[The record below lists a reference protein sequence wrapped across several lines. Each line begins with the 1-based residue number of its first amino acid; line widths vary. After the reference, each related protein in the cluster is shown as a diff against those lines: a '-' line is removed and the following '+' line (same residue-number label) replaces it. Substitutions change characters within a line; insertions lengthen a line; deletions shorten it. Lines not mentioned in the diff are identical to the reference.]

1 MRNPQEKLI
10 ECMQSLC
17 ILCALC
23 AAIATIAPAQT
34 VIHRFSGTNGEDPW
48 PAPFEGFDT
57 ALYGTTSAGGAYQNG
72 TIYKLGPEGKQIW
85 VYSFWATSGC
95 PDGSSPLAGITLG
108 FDGLLY
114 GTTWLGG
121 AYSGGTVFTIHTN
134 GTQLVTL
141 HSFCQL
147 TNCDDGTQPTNTMVS
162 ANNGAGFEYTFGTT
176 AYGGGSGNGTIFVAA
191 KNYWDRLYNFCSLPN
206 CADGQFP
213 EGPLIQ
219 SSDPSG
225 SLYGTTQ
232 NGGAYGFG
240 TVFAFYAPALGDL
253 TTIYSFCQSSG
264 CPDGGQPSS
273 GVIQGADGNF
283 YGVALHGVT
292 STGAAGD
299 GVVFQLTPQGVL
311 NVLHTFSGEDGNG
324 PTGLIQAT
332 DGNLYGMTE
341 TGGAHNRG
349 TIFEVTTG
357 GTFTKL
363 YDFANYGQPHGGLMQ
378 KTDGNLYGA
387 ASVGGSTSELVAHGV
402 IFRYDTGLSPFV
414 KLLPVVGSD
423 NDLTKTFIYG
433 PNLTGATA
441 VLFNGVPST
450 DFDVVSSTLI
460 RSSVPVGATTG
471 PVTVVTPSG
480 TLTSNVAFSI
490 LGP

>member
-10 ECMQSLC
+10 ECVQSLC

-23 AAIATIAPAQT
+23 VATATIAPAQT
-34 VIHRFSGTNGEDPW
+34 VIHRFSSTNGEDPW
-48 PAPFEGFDT
+48 SPPFEGFDT
-57 ALYGTTSAGGAYQNG
+57 YLYGTTSAGGAYQNG
-72 TIYKLGPEGKQIW
+72 TIYKLNPEGKQVW
-85 VYSFWATSGC
+85 VYSFCATSGC
-95 PDGSSPLAGITLG
+95 PDGSSPFAGIVQG
-108 FDGLLY
+108 FNGLLY
-114 GTTWLGG
+114 GTTPVGG
-121 AYSGGTVFTIHTN
+121 AYSGGTEFQIHPN
-134 GTQLVTL
+134 GTLLSTV
-141 HSFCQL
+141 HSFCQK
-147 TNCDDGTQPTNTMVS
+147 TNCADGTQPTNTMVS
-162 ANNGAGFEYTFGTT
+162 ANNGFSFKYTYGTT
-176 AYGGGSGNGTIFVAA
+176 PYGGVGGGTISVT
-191 KNYWDRLYNFCSLPN
+191 YEQYGWSWLYDFCTLPN
-206 CADGQFP
+206 CPDGQFP

-219 SSDPSG
+219 ASDG
-225 SLYGTTQ
+225 NLYGTTQ
-232 NGGAYGFG
+232 DGGAYGFG
-240 TVFAFYAPALGDL
+240 TVFAFYPPALGAL

-264 CPDGGQPSS
+264 CPDGGQPAS
-273 GVIQGADGNF
+273 GVIEGADGNF

-292 STGAAGD
+292 STGGAGK

-311 NVLHTFSGEDGNG
+311 HVLHTFTGADGNG

-341 TGGAHNRG
+341 TGGAYNRG

-363 YDFANYGQPHGGLMQ
+363 YDFANYGQPHGGLIQ

-414 KLLPVVGSD
+414 KLLPVIGQPGVD
-423 NDLTKTFIYG
+423 KVFIYG

-450 DFDVVSSTLI
+450 NFVVKSSTLV
-460 RSSVPVGATTG
+460 SADVPVGATAG

-480 TLTSNVAFSI
+480 TITSNVAFSI
-490 LGP
+490 LPP